1 MNSLVS
7 IIILTYNS
15 ADTIIETLE
24 SVKSQTYSPLELVI
38 SDDCSKDD
46 TKEVIETWLKSNE
59 TAFYN
64 VKRVYGEENIGL
76 SGNMNRGLKEAH
88 GQYVKYLAAD
98 DLLFPNAIEKYIEI
112 ARTNNKLLP
121 IAKVRLL
128 VEGDR
133 DASSVQNYCD
143 KCYAIAKETREE
155 QYKKILYANWVVSPA
170 ADFFEKQVLI
180 DMGGYNERYRLM
192 EDYPM
197 NMKLL
202 KNGYYFGF
210 IDEELVGYRVSA
222 GSITGSR
229 AKELKKTEMRI
240 FFRQKFWYMFQN
252 GMGWEAIKQIKYWL
266 KVFVGR

>member
-15 ADTIIETLE
+15 ADTVIETLE

-38 SDDCSKDD
+38 SDDCSKDE
-46 TKEVIETWLKSNE
+46 TKAVVETWLKKNE
-59 TAFYN
+59 TAFYS
-64 VKRVYGEENIGL
+64 VKKAYGEVNIGL
-76 SGNMNRGLKEAH
+76 SGNMNRGLKEAQ

-98 DLLFPNAIEKYIEI
+98 DLLFPNAIERYVESVQTGDKI
-112 ARTNNKLLP
+112 LP

-128 VEGDR
+128 SEGDR
-133 DASSVQNYCD
+133 DVSSVQDYCD
-143 KCYAIAKETREE
+143 KCYEIAKENRKI
-155 QYKKILYANWVVSPA
+155 QYNKILYSNWVVSPA

-180 DMGGYNERYRLM
+180 EMGGYNERYRLM

-229 AKELKKTEMRI
+229 EKELKKTEMRI
-240 FFRQKFWYMFQN
+240 FFRQKFWYMLQN
-252 GMGWEAIKQIKYWL
+252 GMGWEAVKQIKYWL
-266 KVFVGR
+266 KILKM